1 MPPIPI
7 EFEELLTP
15 AGRRVLAGK
24 ATGVS
29 SALADPRCRFIALD
43 GLIKKSAADALR
55 KRLEREMLPLLSPMA
70 MPIPPETIWEMEKNY
85 EEWLPKT
92 VRVKTAT
99 LENRR
104 ATAYRRAEEIGLIA
118 LLKSPSF
125 VGFAEAIAGRA
136 LDPKGG
142 QQLLCY
148 GPGDYA
154 GPHNYHH
161 PEEKGYEKGYLD
173 IHLSLSSPAVA
184 HQYLVYAKSGHF
196 TEMVP
201 VSGLGTITVY
211 RLPFWHYTTPLMPRP
226 GREKDARRWVLLGTF
241 GFQKLP

>member
-24 ATGVS
+24 APDISG
-29 SALADPRCRFIALD
+29 ALADPKRRFVALE
-43 GLIKKSAADALR
+43 GMIRKSAAAALR
-55 KRLEREMLPLLSPMA
+55 KVLEREMLPLLRPMA
-70 MPIPPETIWEMEKNY
+70 VPIPPETIWEMEKNY
-85 EEWLPKT
+85 EEWLPKA

-104 ATAYRRAEEIGLIA
+104 AKSWHCAEALGLID
-118 LLKSPSF
+118 LLSSESF
-125 VGFAEAIAGRA
+125 FAFAEAIAGR
-136 LDPKGG
+136 PVRRKVG

-154 GPHNYHH
+154 GPHNDHH
-161 PEEKGYEKGYLD
+161 PEDKGYEKGYLD

-184 HQYLVYAKSGHF
+184 HQYLVYAKAGHF

-201 VSGLGTITVY
+201 VSGLGTITAY
-211 RLPFWHYTTPLMPRP
+211 RLPFWHYTTPLMPKP
-226 GREKDARRWVLLGTF
+226 GRDKDARRWVLLGTF
-241 GFQKLP
+241 GFRAT